1 MYKHSLAVLG
11 LSLAA
16 FASAA
21 AAEDRFAD
29 QYRSDAYAKVYY
41 GFEFGGSSAA
51 PDQHRVGFLA
61 NAVGNERAL
70 PMMEYRQSV
79 DGHSSLSLSGMPIM
93 ADGQY
98 LLNANGDDKV
108 FGMDRQVAA
117 VVFGAAIVTAV
128 IIIGSDDD
136 DDSSPPATGG
146 N

>member
-1 MYKHSLAVLG
+1 MHKHTLVALG

-21 AAEDRFAD
+21 TAEDRFAQLD
-29 QYRSDAYAKVYY
+29 RSDAYAKVYY

-51 PDQHRVGFLA
+51 PDQHRLGFVA

-70 PMMEYRQSV
+70 PMVEYRQSV
-79 DGHSSLSLSGMPIM
+79 DGHSRLSLSGMPVM
-93 ADGQY
+93 VDGQS
-98 LLNANGDDKV
+98 LLNADGDGTV
-108 FGMDRQVAA
+108 FGMARPVAA

-128 IIIGSDDD
+128 VIVGSDDD
-136 DDSSPPATGG
+136 DDDSTPATGG